1 MSVGVTTKYTPVVG
15 VETIIRNG
23 EDVETRGTT
32 EKNVEYVHAQDV
44 TGHIDQEGI
53 VTCII
58 KEYGDTM
65 M

>member
-1 MSVGVTTKYTPVVG
+1 MPVVG
-15 VETIIRNG
+15 VKTTIRNG
-23 EDVETRGTT
+23 EDAEIQGIT
-32 EKNVEYVHAQDV
+32 EKNVEYVHIQDV